1 MNLSSLSTTGTSNS
15 SLSFWSATNGVLRAR
30 EWVVDPSGQRRIWLL
45 TLTVVFGSLYG
56 AIMGSLTLE
65 PLQILYS
72 AIKAPFLFMASFG
85 ISLPS
90 FFVLTTLLGLR
101 HDFRTSVQ
109 ALIAAQSGFAVVL
122 ASLGPFTAFVYT
134 SGLPYGKAVVWN
146 GIMYFAASLGAQY
159 LLRQLYAP
167 LIAKDRRHRVLL
179 FGWLV
184 IYCFVAIQ
192 MAWML
197 RPFIGAPNLAPTFF
211 RSGEFENA
219 YEVVFQR
226 VWGVLFGG

>member
-1 MNLSSLSTTGTSNS
+1 MTAGNSLT
-15 SLSFWSATNGVLRAR
+15 FWSATNGVLRAK
-30 EWVVDPSGQRRIWLL
+30 EWVVDPSGRRRMWLL
-45 TLTVVFGSLYG
+45 GLTVAFGGLYG
-56 AIMGSLTLE
+56 GIMGSLTLE
-65 PLQILYS
+65 PLQMLYS

-90 FFVLTTLLGLR
+90 FFVLTSLLGLR
-101 HDFRTSVQ
+101 HDFKKSVQ
-109 ALIAAQSGFAVVL
+109 ALIAAQAGFAVIL
-122 ASLGPFTAFVYT
+122 ASFGPFTAFAYT

-146 GIMYFAASLGAQY
+146 GVMYFAASLSAQY
-159 LLRQLYAP
+159 LLRQLYSP
-167 LIAKDRRHRVLL
+167 LIAKDSRHRVLL
-179 FGWLV
+179 IGWLV

-197 RPFIGAPNLAPTFF
+197 RPFIGAPNLPATFF

-219 YEVVFQR
+219 YEVVLQR